1 MVDVTVNVKVDE
13 RVVADDR
20 LDPARDRDRGS
31 ASLAIVLL
39 TPVLVVLMFAGFQ
52 AALWNHARA
61 QARAVARDTAVLIA
75 RNHLPPDQATTTAE
89 ASLGEL
95 HITDI
100 HVTVTQGALT
110 VVTVTGHAE
119 GILRGT
125 SWAIAVTVGEP
136 TEGWVPL

>member
-1 MVDVTVNVKVDE
+1 MVDE
-13 RVVADDR
+13 MDDDDSR
-20 LDPARDRDRGS
+20 RDRGS
-31 ASLAIVLL
+31 VSLAIVLL

-61 QARAVARDTAVLIA
+61 QTRAVARDTAVLIA
-75 RNHLPPDQATTTAE
+75 RNHLPVQQATETAE
-89 ASLGEL
+89 VSLGEL

-110 VVTVTGHAE
+110 VVTVTGHAD

-125 SWAIAVTVGEP
+125 SWAIGVTVGEP